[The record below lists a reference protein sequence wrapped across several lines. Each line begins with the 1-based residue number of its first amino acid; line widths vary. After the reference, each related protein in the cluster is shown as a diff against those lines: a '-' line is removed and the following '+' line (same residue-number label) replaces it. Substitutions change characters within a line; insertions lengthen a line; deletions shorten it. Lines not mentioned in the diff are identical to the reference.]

1 MFRSCCSSSVC
12 PAESAVNNNFILAKL
27 VCLCEKQTSESTL
40 RPHVGICDS
49 DIEYRSDSGRHQLA
63 WKQTADILNTAGL
76 QYRSWPAGGTE
87 VCRQWGRFM
96 QLLKVIFITFI
107 ISFIVFLIWKWT
119 ELQTKIFDVHTL
131 CFWRFVDDFT
141 SWTITA
147 SLPSVEATIASVNA
161 NVCELKHMTGLN
173 GFSWA
178 GLARPSG
185 SVSAT
190 LLHPETGTSFALT
203 LQQNQHTLWS
213 QLQLILKSSVSG
225 RTRPWGQ
232 RSLYSFIDWNVKRWG
247 S

>member
-1 MFRSCCSSSVC
+1 MFRNCCSCSVC

-27 VCLCEKQTSESTL
+27 VCLCEKQTSESSL
-40 RPHVGICDS
+40 RPHAGICVS
-49 DIEYRSDSGRHQLA
+49 DIEYRSDSGRHQLS

-107 ISFIVFLIWKWT
+107 ISFIIFLIWKWT

-161 NVCELKHMTGLN
+161 NVCELKHMTGPN
-173 GFSWA
+173 GLSSGWL
-178 GLARPSG
+178 GSARPSG

-190 LLHPETGTSFALT
+190 LLHPETGMFFTLT

-213 QLQLILKSSVSG
+213 HLQLILKFSNSG
-225 RTRPWGQ
+225 CPDRTLPWG
-232 RSLYSFIDWNVKRWG
+232 
-247 S
+247 